1 MRNPLPTSLYISG
14 GIFFLFWICFSGACN
29 LIDPEEPA
37 PAYLYVPEFRLQ
49 TNPAS
54 QGSDSHKITDIWLTA
69 DGRFLGVYSLPATV
83 PVLAEGQ
90 TGIIIEPGIKNN
102 GINGA
107 SISYP
112 LYRIYETTVDLI
124 PGKTDTIRPVTFYI
138 SNLKVAAIDDFESP
152 GRLFNKVL
160 NDSGDGM
167 VSTGDDAFEGNF
179 SGLITLDKDRPV
191 VEISTTRLFQDL
203 TATSPVVYLEVNYKA
218 EAPVV
223 FGVIG
228 YVGGPGGL
236 SNPILDPGFAP
247 KDTWNKIYFNLS
259 PLLTDPQYTG
269 GYQLVLQA
277 FIPQE
282 NGRLVRDSAR
292 ILMDNIKL
300 LHL

>member
-1 MRNPLPTSLYISG
+1 MKNPLPSFFKKVG
-14 GIFFLFWICFSGACN
+14 GKFFLLCICFSSACN
-29 LIDPEEPA
+29 LIDPEEPT
-37 PAYLYVPEFRLQ
+37 PAYLYIPEFRLQ
-49 TNPAS
+49 TNPAT
-54 QGSDSHKITDIWLTA
+54 QGTDSHKITDIWLTVN
-69 DGRFLGVYSLPATV
+69 GKFIGVYPLPATV

-90 TGIIIEPGIKNN
+90 AEIIIEPGIKNN

-112 LYRIYETTVDLI
+112 LYRIYETAMDLA
-124 PGKTDTIRPVTFYI
+124 PGKTDTIRPLTSYI
-138 SNLKVAAIDDFESP
+138 SNLKVAAIDDFESG

-160 NDSGDGM
+160 NDSGSGM
-167 VSTGDDAFEGNF
+167 VATSDDVFEGNF
-179 SGLITLDKDRPV
+179 SGLITLDKDRSV

-236 SNPILDPGFAP
+236 STAILDPGFAP

-282 NGRLVRDSAR
+282 NGQFIVDSAK